1 MSNEREPRE
10 ESEQKSSELAMVC
23 VGLSKRQQRWWRA
36 RPDGRTDPEVRGG
49 YNEEIRFGIPRSFH
63 DVSPASGVQATR
75 RKIEEYLKGHARLY
89 SVHSFP
95 FKGLYNYSTRSTCQ
109 WALRLS
115 CPAASAAAAAIR
127 QGQAPV

>member
-23 VGLSKRQQRWWRA
+23 VGLSKRQQRWRRA
-36 RPDGRTDPEVRGG
+36 RPDGRTDSEVRESATKKSDSEFLGA
-49 YNEEIRFGIPRSFH
+49 FH